1 MSEIVCGVVGGL
13 CVGLVFTLVMCSA
26 PRARCRGIRDCAW
39 GCVRP
44 ACELWMAR
52 AATLLMFSPP
62 SSRCRGIRD
71 CAWGCVT
78 PVCGVWVARVVT
90 LVMFSAPLGRGRSVR
105 DYVQGYVRPA
115 CELWMSRVVS
125 PRYVFGTL
133 GTKTGRVRLRVG
145 LSEACVRGVGVAC
158 SDLAYVFAAFFTRL
172 GCSRLRVERLAARVQ
187 GRCLPSLCVR
197 HPRHDAGAFEIVCRV
212 V

>member
-1 MSEIVCGVVGGL
+1 
-13 CVGLVFTLVMCSA
+13 
-26 PRARCRGIRDCAW
+26 
-39 GCVRP
+39 
-44 ACELWMAR
+44 
-52 AATLLMFSPP
+52 
-62 SSRCRGIRD
+62 
-71 CAWGCVT
+71 
-78 PVCGVWVARVVT
+78 
-90 LVMFSAPLGRGRSVR
+90 MFSAPLGRGRSVR

-172 GCSRLRVERLAARVQ
+172 GCSRLRVGRLAAHVQ

-197 HPRHDAGAFEIVCRV
+197 HPGHDAGAFEIARGVVSGPSAGDRWCVWRPCLCFRHPWEKPEYSKLCAGLYRGCAWRVRRPCLCFRRLLHEVGVLEIVCGV